1 MKMRLESAGTGLAL
15 RIPKQLAEDAQLKP
29 NSLVEVTLVDGKLV
43 VVPLGQP
50 KYTLKELVAGITKKN
65 RHSEIQ
71 TGPATGKEIW

>member
-1 MKMRLESAGTGLAL
+1 MKMRLEPAGTGLTL
-15 RIPKQLAEDAQLKP
+15 RIPRQLAEDARLKP